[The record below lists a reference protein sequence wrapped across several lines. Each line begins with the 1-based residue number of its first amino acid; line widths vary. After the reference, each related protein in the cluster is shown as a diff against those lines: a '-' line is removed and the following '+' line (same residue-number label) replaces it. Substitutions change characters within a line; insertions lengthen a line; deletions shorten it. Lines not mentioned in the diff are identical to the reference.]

1 MPLREA
7 RLAEQS
13 LVHVSAA
20 VRAAVGFATAAVA
33 SVAIASVAIA
43 SASISVATAAVAA
56 AAAAGFS
63 VAHVISFAIS
73 ASFFGLRLYL
83 DERTG
88 VVLHYCEPRRAR
100 LRYR

>member
-33 SVAIASVAIA
+33 SVAISSVAI
-43 SASISVATAAVAA
+43 ASISVATASWLWLGVDDGADALLPECQPFAAV
-56 AAAAGFS
+56 
-63 VAHVISFAIS
+63 
-73 ASFFGLRLYL
+73 R
-83 DERTG
+83 
-88 VVLHYCEPRRAR
+88 VLPHQRAKHE
-100 LRYR
+100 

>member
-1 MPLREA
+1 MPLRET

-43 SASISVATAAVAA
+43 SASISVATASWLWLGVDDGADALLPECQPFAAV
-56 AAAAGFS
+56 
-63 VAHVISFAIS
+63 
-73 ASFFGLRLYL
+73 R
-83 DERTG
+83 
-88 VVLHYCEPRRAR
+88 VLPHQRAKHE
-100 LRYR
+100 

>member
-20 VRAAVGFATAAVA
+20 VRAAVGFAPAAVA

-43 SASISVATAAVAA
+43 SISVATASWLWLGVDDGADALLPECQPFAAV
-56 AAAAGFS
+56 
-63 VAHVISFAIS
+63 
-73 ASFFGLRLYL
+73 R
-83 DERTG
+83 
-88 VVLHYCEPRRAR
+88 VLPHQRAKHE
-100 LRYR
+100 

>member
-43 SASISVATAAVAA
+43 SISVATASWLWLGVDDGADALLPECQPFAAV
-56 AAAAGFS
+56 
-63 VAHVISFAIS
+63 
-73 ASFFGLRLYL
+73 R
-83 DERTG
+83 
-88 VVLHYCEPRRAR
+88 VLPHQRAKHE
-100 LRYR
+100 

>member
-1 MPLREA
+1 MPLCEA

-43 SASISVATAAVAA
+43 SISVATASWLWLGVDDGADALLPECQPFAAV
-56 AAAAGFS
+56 
-63 VAHVISFAIS
+63 
-73 ASFFGLRLYL
+73 R
-83 DERTG
+83 
-88 VVLHYCEPRRAR
+88 VLPHQRAKHE
-100 LRYR
+100 

>member
-1 MPLREA
+1 VPLREA

-43 SASISVATAAVAA
+43 SISVATASWLWLGVDDGADALLPECQPFAAV
-56 AAAAGFS
+56 
-63 VAHVISFAIS
+63 
-73 ASFFGLRLYL
+73 R
-83 DERTG
+83 
-88 VVLHYCEPRRAR
+88 VLPHQRAKHE
-100 LRYR
+100 

>member
-43 SASISVATAAVAA
+43 SISVATAAGAA

-63 VAHVISFAIS
+63 AAHVIAFAIS
-73 ASFFGLRLYL
+73 ASLFGLRLHL

-88 VVLHYCEPRRAR
+88 VVLHYCEPRSAR
-100 LRYR
+100 PI